1 VYQKLAPKIKEL
13 KVLGMSIEALASS
26 LKINEKTVRKGL
38 SFNPKDNPI

>member
-1 VYQKLAPKIKEL
+1 VYQKLAPKIKGL
-13 KVLGMSIEALASS
+13 KALGMPIGAIASS